1 MMANRHLIAARVV
14 QHAHRHALLYRDD
27 VVGTAVGFRRR
38 DKRLTDQPVLTIFVL
53 RKRPRDQLHESQLL
67 PRTLEAA
74 GHRTETDVQ
83 ELEAPSVPAP
93 HTHIRTPRPADAALV
108 APRRPIAGG
117 ASLAHWDF
125 PIGTA
130 AIGVQDMLSGWP
142 CILSCNHVLARM
154 NQGRIGDAALQPAP
168 DDGGWYPGEAQ
179 GALLRFVPVRFDG
192 TPNQVDAAIA
202 ACWPGQVSNRVHGIG
217 AIREAA
223 PPWEL
228 QPGDTVRKVGRSTGL
243 TEGRVVFVD
252 AAVKAN
258 YGPLGFDDGQASF
271 TDQVVVDIPAAY
283 GDSGSLLLDARNRAA
298 GMLFGGTAHHTWFN
312 PFAFIEH
319 QLQVRLLPPAYAW
332 V

>member
-1 MMANRHLIAARVV
+1 MTQRYMIAARVV
-14 QHAHRHALLYRDD
+14 QNYQRHALLRHGD

-38 DKRLTDQPVLTIFVL
+38 GGEMTDQPVLKIFVL
-53 RKRPRDQLHESQLL
+53 RKRPPGELHESRLL
-67 PRTLEAA
+67 PRILE
-74 GHRTETDVQ
+74 GGGQRTEIDVE

-108 APRRPIAGG
+108 APHRPIAGG
-117 ASLAHWDF
+117 SSLSHWDF

-130 AIGVQDMLSGWP
+130 AIGVQDMIFGAH
-142 CILSCNHVLARM
+142 CVLSCNHVLARM

-179 GALLRFVPVRFDG
+179 GALLRFVPVHFDG
-192 TPNQVDAAIA
+192 TANQVDAAIA
-202 ACWPGQVSNRVHGIG
+202 ACWPGQVSNHVHGIG
-217 AIREAA
+217 AIRESA

-243 TEGRVVFVD
+243 TEGKVVFVD

-258 YGPLGFDDGQASF
+258 YAPLGFDDGLAAF
-271 TDQVVVDIPAAY
+271 TDQIVVDIPAAY
-283 GDSGSLLLDARNRAA
+283 GDSGSLLLDSRNRAV

-312 PFAFIEH
+312 PFTFIEH